1 MTEMPDDT
9 WPLRSMLFVPGHKPD
24 WVRKAHRSQ
33 PDALILDLEDSV
45 PQAGKEA
52 ARGIV
57 QESIAWCRSEGLAA
71 TVRINHPAQGGFDD
85 IQAITMPGLVAIVV
99 PKTRSA
105 DEIAAIDRALC
116 HAEGRAGMPMGSVA
130 ILPLPETAEGLRD
143 TAAIAGASARVKGLF
158 SGFTGTII
166 GDVAWAAG
174 FKPTPDGL
182 EQMYLASKVVLD
194 SRAAGALHSIC
205 SIVGTAIDD
214 HALVERLAIRG
225 RQFGFAGCALI
236 HPSHVAIA
244 NRVFTPTAEEIDYAS
259 GLVAAMEEGVK
270 AGSAAVLYR
279 GMMVDYAMV
288 PSARQTLRDAA
299 RRGPA
304 KG

>member
-1 MTEMPDDT
+1 MSDAFDEI
-9 WPLRSMLFVPGHKPD
+9 WPLRSMLFVPGHKSD
-24 WVRKAHRSQ
+24 WVRKARDSGA
-33 PDALILDLEDSV
+33 DALILDLEDSV
-45 PQAGKEA
+45 PQDGKAA
-52 ARGIV
+52 ARDIV
-57 QESIAWCRSEGLAA
+57 RASIAWCHAEGLPA
-71 TVRINHPAQGGFDD
+71 TVRINHPLQGGFDD
-85 IQAITMPGLVAIVV
+85 IRAITAPGLVAVVV
-99 PKTRSA
+99 PKARTA
-105 DEIAAIDRALC
+105 GEIAEIDRALC
-116 HAEGRAGMPMGSVA
+116 HAEGRAGMPLGSVA

-143 TAAIAGASARVKGLF
+143 TAALAGASPRVKGLF

-182 EQMYLASKVVLD
+182 EQMYIASKVVLD

-236 HPSHVAIA
+236 HPSHVRIV
-244 NRVFTPTAEEIDYAS
+244 NRVFTPTPEEVEYAR
-259 GLVAAMEEGVK
+259 GLIAAMDEGVK

-288 PSARQTLRDAA
+288 PSARETLRDAA
-299 RRGPA
+299 RRGIA
-304 KG
+304 AG